1 MRQEGMNGM
10 EKDLTVL
17 LKDMTAIINEL
28 SRVDLNVKYGRLSV
42 SEREDFKR
50 WLNRLQELSEEDIVK
65 KCRMLQ
71 VM

>member
-1 MRQEGMNGM
+1 M

-65 KCRMLQ
+65 KCRKFQ

>member
-1 MRQEGMNGM
+1 M

>member
-1 MRQEGMNGM
+1 M

-50 WLNRLQELSEEDIVK
+50 WLNCLQELSEEDIVK

>member
-65 KCRMLQ
+65 KCRKFQ